1 MDRTEPG
8 GKGDLAGKVAII
20 TGAGSYA
27 GQGAAEA
34 RLLAEHGATVVVT
47 DLPGGAG
54 EKVAAELAVPGR
66 FLPLDVTDEAAWTD
80 LMATVEAEYGR
91 VDILVNNAGLWLHAV
106 MCDTSPREYR
116 RVVEV
121 NQTGVYLGMYAVA
134 PLMRA
139 TGGGSIINTCS
150 TAGLKGGGMPFAYAA
165 SKWAVRGM
173 TRAAAWELASDG
185 IRVNA
190 ICPGVIDT
198 PMIEGGTENR
208 ERLAGFIPSGR
219 LGTPEEVA
227 DLVLFLAGDGS
238 RYVSG
243 AEIAI
248 DAAFTA

>member
-1 MDRTEPG
+1 MDHPNLD
-8 GKGDLAGKVAII
+8 GKIAVV
-20 TGAGSYA
+20 TGAGSYT

-34 RLLAEHGATVVVT
+34 RLLASRGATVIVT
-47 DLPGGAG
+47 DLPGGDG
-54 EKVAAELAVPGR
+54 EKVATELALPGR
-66 FLPLDVTDEAAWTD
+66 FLPLDVTDEAAWSE
-80 LMATVEAEYGR
+80 LMATVRADHGG
-91 VDILVNNAGLWLHAV
+91 VDILVNNAGVWLHAGLA
-106 MCDTSPREYR
+106 DTSPEQYR

-134 PLMRA
+134 PLMREA
-139 TGGGSIINTCS
+139 GGGSIINTCS

-173 TRAAAWELASDG
+173 TRTAAWELAADG

-198 PMIEGGTENR
+198 PMIEGGAENR
-208 ERLAGFIPSGR
+208 ARLAGFIPSGR
-219 LGTPEEVA
+219 LGTPEEIA
-227 DLVLFLAGDGS
+227 ELVVFLAGDGS
-238 RYVSG
+238 RYISG

>member
-1 MDRTEPG
+1 MDHPNL
-8 GKGDLAGKVAII
+8 DGKVAVV
-20 TGAGSYA
+20 TGAGSYT

-34 RLLAEHGATVVVT
+34 RLLAQHGATVVVT
-47 DLPGGAG
+47 DLPGGDG
-54 EKVAAELAVPGR
+54 EKVAAELARPGR
-66 FLPLDVTDEAAWTD
+66 FLPLDVTDEAAWSE
-80 LMATVEAEYGR
+80 LMATVRADHGG
-91 VDILVNNAGLWLHAV
+91 VDILVNNAGVWLHAGLA
-106 MCDTSPREYR
+106 DTSPEQYR

-139 TGGGSIINTCS
+139 AGGGSIINTCS

-173 TRAAAWELASDG
+173 TRTAAWELAADG

-198 PMIEGGTENR
+198 PMIEGGAENR
-208 ERLAGFIPSGR
+208 ARLAGFIPSGR
-219 LGTPEEVA
+219 LGTPEEIA
-227 DLVLFLAGDGS
+227 DLVVFLAGDGS
-238 RYVSG
+238 RYISG

>member
-1 MDRTEPG
+1 MKAELD
-8 GKGDLAGKVAII
+8 GKVAVV
-20 TGAGSYA
+20 TGAGSYT

-34 RLLAEHGATVVVT
+34 RLLAEHGALVIVA

-66 FLPLDVTDEAAWTD
+66 FVPLDVTDEAAWADLVRTARTD
-80 LMATVEAEYGR
+80 HGR
-91 VDILVNNAGLWLHAV
+91 IDILVNNAGIWADEGLY
-106 MCDTSPREYR
+106 DTTPEAYR

-121 NQTGVYLGMYAVA
+121 NQTGVYLGMNAVA
-134 PLMRA
+134 PLMRDG
-139 TGGGSIINTCS
+139 GGGSIVNTCS

-173 TRAAAWELASDG
+173 TRAAAWELAAGG

-198 PMIEGGTENR
+198 PMIGGGDEAR
-208 ERLAGFIPSGR
+208 SQLAGLVPSGR
-219 LGTPEEVA
+219 LGTPDEVA
-227 DLVLFLAGDGS
+227 ELVLFLAGDGS
-238 RYVSG
+238 KYVSG

>member
-1 MDRTEPG
+1 MDHSG
-8 GKGDLAGKVAII
+8 LDGKIAIV
-20 TGAGSYA
+20 TGAGSYT

-34 RLLAEHGATVVVT
+34 RLLASHGATVIVT

-54 EKVAAELAVPGR
+54 EKVAAELAGPGR

-80 LMATVEAEYGR
+80 LMATVRSDYGR
-91 VDILVNNAGLWLHAV
+91 LDILVNNAGVWLHAGLA
-106 MCDTSPREYR
+106 DTSPEQYR

-121 NQTGVYLGMYAVA
+121 NQTGVYLGMYAAA
-134 PLMRA
+134 PLMRES
-139 TGGGSIINTCS
+139 GGGSIINTCS

-173 TRAAAWELASDG
+173 TRAAAWELAAGG

-198 PMIEGGTENR
+198 PMIEGGAENR
-208 ERLAGFIPSGR
+208 ARLAGLIPSGR
-219 LGTPEEVA
+219 LGTAGEIA

-238 RYVSG
+238 RYISG